1 MTIEDVY
8 RYMIS
13 GYFGVMEMD
22 SYKLKEYIL
31 ADIKQ
36 YIKDYMEQN
45 PSNNFSLDEEIEKV
59 GLTEQA
65 YLKLTDAITK
75 AFGARQ
81 YEKFKES
88 QQEELDNLLS
98 DNLSKIQDR
107 LIQKLADDGR
117 IRKI

>member
-22 SYKLKEYIL
+22 SYKLKEYVL

-45 PSNNFSLDEEIEKV
+45 PSNNFNLDEEVENIKDNVPVKTKLQDALLVLNKMDNAPMDLILEIKHR
-59 GLTEQA
+59 
-65 YLKLTDAITK
+65 LKS
-75 AFGARQ
+75 
-81 YEKFKES
+81 FK
-88 QQEELDNLLS
+88 D
-98 DNLSKIQDR
+98 
-107 LIQKLADDGR
+107 
-117 IRKI
+117 

>member
-22 SYKLKEYIL
+22 SYKLKEYVL

-45 PSNNFSLDEEIEKV
+45 PSNNFNLDEEVENIKDNV
-59 GLTEQA
+59 PVKTKLQHA
-65 YLKLTDAITK
+65 LLLLNKMDNAPMDLILDIKHRLKTIK
-75 AFGARQ
+75 
-81 YEKFKES
+81 
-88 QQEELDNLLS
+88 
-98 DNLSKIQDR
+98 
-107 LIQKLADDGR
+107 
-117 IRKI
+117 